1 LEDLLTGCIVLYKNE
16 IVMLKKAIN
25 SFFNSK
31 LNLKLYLI
39 DNSPTDDL
47 KVLVTD
53 SRIEYFHN
61 THNDGFGKAHNIAIR
76 RAQGSSKYH
85 LILNPDIYFDDQI
98 LVKLKE
104 FMDSDCFLGI
114 VTPNVI
120 YPDGT
125 LQPLAKLLPTPLDLL
140 FRRIVPFESLKK
152 WLVRDYEMQKY
163 QYDKVIN
170 VPFLSGCFML
180 CRSEVL
186 NRIGGFDENIFMYTE
201 DIDLCR
207 RVNEIGFRTIIFP
220 FVTIVH
226 DHEKKSFLKFGTF
239 KTYFISSIYY
249 FNKWGWIFDY
259 KRKKINRAALKQF

>member
-1 LEDLLTGCIVLYKNE
+1 MEHQITGCIVLYKNE

-25 SFFNSK
+25 SFFNSE

-61 THNDGFGKAHNIAIR
+61 KHNDGFGKAHNIAIR
-76 RAQGSSKYH
+76 KAKGLSKYH
-85 LILNPDIYFDDQI
+85 LVLNPDIYFDDNI

-104 FMDSDCFLGI
+104 FMDTDSSVGI
-114 VTPNVI
+114 VTPNII

-125 LQPLAKLLPTPLDLL
+125 MQPLAKLLPTPLDFLS
-140 FRRIVPFESLKK
+140 RRFVPFSSLKK
-152 WLVRDYEMQKY
+152 RLLRDYEMQKY
-163 QYDKVIN
+163 RYDKIIN
-170 VPFLSGCFML
+170 VPFLSGCFMF

-186 NRIGGFDENIFMYTE
+186 ERIGGFDENIFMYTE
-201 DIDLCR
+201 DTDLCR
-207 RVNEIGFRTIIFP
+207 RVNEIGFKTIIYP
-220 FVTIVH
+220 FISIFH
-226 DHEKKSFLKFGTF
+226 DHEKKSFLKFRTLKIYF
-239 KTYFISSIYY
+239 KSSVYY

-259 KRKKINRAALKQF
+259 KRNKINKDALKQF